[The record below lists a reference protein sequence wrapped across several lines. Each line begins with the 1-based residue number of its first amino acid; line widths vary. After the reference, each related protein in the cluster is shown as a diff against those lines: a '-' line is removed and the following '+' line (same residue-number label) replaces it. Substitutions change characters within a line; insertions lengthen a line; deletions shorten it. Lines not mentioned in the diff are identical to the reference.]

1 MNRGGYLMKIS
12 EQHNILSDLHQIQT
26 HNEVIMLPTPALPTR
41 GNLVPSDPTFG
52 SSRNAA
58 PLKCTSARLLAWNAH
73 SFAHPSA
80 QTDYPS
86 VYPNINSTPLSVNP
100 F

>member
-12 EQHNILSDLHQIQT
+12 EQHNIPSDLHQIQT
-26 HNEVIMLPTPALPTR
+26 HNEVIMFPTPALPTR
-41 GNLVPSDPTFG
+41 GNPVLTDPTFG

-58 PLKCTSARLLAWNAH
+58 PLKCTSARLRAFL
-73 SFAHPSA
+73 FPPLA

-86 VYPNINSTPLSVNP
+86 V
-100 F
+100 

>member
-1 MNRGGYLMKIS
+1 MKIS

-26 HNEVIMLPTPALPTR
+26 HNEVIMLPTLALYTR
-41 GNLVPSDPTFG
+41 GNAKPSDPIFG
-52 SSRNAA
+52 SS
-58 PLKCTSARLLAWNAH
+58 PKGGSFEVYKCQTPSLEREF
-73 SFAHPSA
+73 FAHPSA

-86 VYPNINSTPLSVNP
+86 VYPNVNSSPLSVNP